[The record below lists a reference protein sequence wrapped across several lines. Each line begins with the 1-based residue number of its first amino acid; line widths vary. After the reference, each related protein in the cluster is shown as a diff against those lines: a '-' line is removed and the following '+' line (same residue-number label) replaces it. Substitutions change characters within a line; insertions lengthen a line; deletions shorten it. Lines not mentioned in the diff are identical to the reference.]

1 MTSIC
6 GMALGKRP
14 IPRENNVE
22 FATANFLLP
31 SGQGGNAESNSTSG
45 GDVGDGM
52 TPIVNSCM
60 KRSAVSLINFFL
72 DFNTNQ

>member
-1 MTSIC
+1 MYVFGPETHMTSIC

-31 SGQGGNAESNSTSG
+31 SGQGNAEAANAASGENLNNDICGNACSRRPT
-45 GDVGDGM
+45 
-52 TPIVNSCM
+52 
-60 KRSAVSLINFFL
+60 VSKYAC
-72 DFNTNQ
+72 